1 MTKSHSHSGSKKT
14 PARAHP
20 RRQSPPDGA
29 VYIGL
34 VMIGVFA
41 MVLWYLVF
49 EETWTHGLIGY
60 VIAVAVLVN
69 LYTWRV
75 TQGRRLA
82 NWQQSLARLPLRWVG
97 YGTGRQLEGPI
108 EASDHVVIVEDVAT
122 SGGQAIE
129 AAKVV
134 IATGA
139 AVERIIATIDR
150 QEGDREK
157 IEAAGYQFESLFTV
171 DDLGIK
177 K

>member
-1 MTKSHSHSGSKKT
+1 MAGVVSFWVASDPGTGEDGGAVTVMTKSHSHSGSKKT

-20 RRQSPPDGA
+20 RGQSPPDGA

-97 YGTGRQLEGPI
+97 YGIPGGRPLEAAK
-108 EASDHVVIVEDVAT
+108 ASARARAMLAVSVAT
-122 SGGQAIE
+122 S
-129 AAKVV
+129 VV
-134 IATGA
+134 MIVLLTLLL
-139 AVERIIATIDR
+139 IP
-150 QEGDREK
+150 K
-157 IEAAGYQFESLFTV
+157 
-171 DDLGIK
+171 
-177 K
+177 

>member
-1 MTKSHSHSGSKKT
+1 MTRDEL
-14 PARAHP
+14 ARRIA
-20 RRQSPPDGA
+20 
-29 VYIGL
+29 
-34 VMIGVFA
+34 
-41 MVLWYLVF
+41 
-49 EETWTHGLIGY
+49 ET
-60 VIAVAVLVN
+60 AVLHGSFT
-69 LYTWRV
+69 LRS
-75 TQGRRLA
+75 GRKSSFYIDKYLFLSQPRILA
-82 NWQQSLARLPLRWVG
+82 ELGRMIAARLPDRTTRLAGAALGGIPLLAAASLASDLPCVFVRNSRKG

-150 QEGDREK
+150 QEGAREK

-177 K
+177 T